1 MSEQVSL
8 AARPR
13 PGNGKGE
20 ARSLRRE
27 GRVPAVV
34 YGTGVAP
41 VPISVNARELYHAL
55 HTDAGAN
62 AVVRLDVGGDV
73 HLALARELQRHPVR
87 RDVLHVDFVT
97 VSRNV
102 KVSVEVPIHLVGAD
116 DAPGVTEGGVLSQ
129 ELYALPVEVL
139 PLEVPDEVTLDVSA
153 MTVGDTLRVSD
164 VRVPDGVEV
173 TADPETT
180 VATLVV
186 PDLDVP
192 EPHDAVEGAAG
203 EQAAGATAADA
214 DADEPGDG
222 GDGGDGGES

>member
-8 AARPR
+8 VARPR
-13 PGNGKGE
+13 RGNGKGE
-20 ARSLRRE
+20 ARGLRRE

-34 YGTGVAP
+34 YGKGVDPTP
-41 VPISVNARELYHAL
+41 VSVNARELYHAL

-62 AVVRLDVGGDV
+62 AVVRLDVDGDV

-87 RDVLHVDFVT
+87 RDLLHVDFVT

-102 KVSVEVPIHLVGAD
+102 KVGVEVPIHLVGAD
-116 DAPGVTEGGVLSQ
+116 DAPGVGEGGVLSQ

-153 MTVGDTLRVSD
+153 MAVGDTLRVSD
-164 VRVPDGVEV
+164 VRVPAGVDV

-192 EPHDAVEGAAG
+192 DPHEAVEGAAG
-203 EQAAGATAADA
+203 EQAEGATAAEA
-214 DADEPGDG
+214 GVDEPAAGDG
-222 GDGGDGGES
+222 GDEG